1 MANDQQVAGSLKLD
15 SLDDLVSLCKRRGYI
30 FQSSEIYGGLNGFW
44 DYGPLGVELKNNVFD
59 FWWDAIVRR
68 REDVVGYD
76 ASIIMQ
82 PKVWEASG
90 HVGNFYDMMVDCTKC
105 KRRYRVDHH
114 VRFSKKKRFYLP

>member
-1 MANDQQVAGSLKLD
+1 MANDQQVAGSLELD

-59 FWWDAIVRR
+59 FWWDAVVRR

-90 HVGNFYDMMVDCTKC
+90 HVGNF
-105 KRRYRVDHH
+105 
-114 VRFSKKKRFYLP
+114 